1 MDDGSTDNTLA
12 IANEFAKSD
21 KRIRVYTQDNI
32 GILRLSETYNKAL
45 KYAKGAYIAILE
57 CDDYWEPD
65 KLIQQATLLDEN
77 PEIILSWG
85 QARSISS
92 DRKIVYNTYPDT
104 NTRDSAFFNN
114 DPPGDILKMLLFKDW
129 IPALTIMVRKEALQK
144 IGGFQQYTGMPTID
158 LPTLL
163 QMSLV
168 GKFGFIPAV
177 LGSWR
182 NYAGQ
187 ITKVFPAALS
197 EGYFK
202 LVTDFISANA
212 KVLSLSDAEIKS
224 VRDFHHRQLVISYS
238 RSGRYK
244 LVRKQFR
251 EARKDY
257 LKSIISYSTVEPVW
271 KLRSFTGLIFSLFHM
286 DVEKLSSLLGK
297 KTYSVD

>member
-12 IANEFAKSD
+12 IAKEFAAAD
-21 KRIRVYTQDNI
+21 KRIKVYTQDNI
-32 GILRLSETYNKAL
+32 GILKLSETYNRAL
-45 KYAKGAYIAILE
+45 KNAQGKYIAILE

-65 KLIQQATLLDEN
+65 KLMRQAALLDEN
-77 PEIILSWG
+77 PEIIVSWG

-92 DRKIVYNTYPDT
+92 DRKIVYNTYPDI
-104 NTRDSAFFNN
+104 NTRESAFFNN

-129 IPALTIMVRKEALQK
+129 IPALTIMVRKEALIK
-144 IGGFQQYTGMPTID
+144 IGGFQQYAGMPTVD

-163 QMSLV
+163 QLSLI

-187 ITKVFPAALS
+187 ITKVFPAELS

-202 LVTDFISANA
+202 LVSDFIATNSV
-212 KVLSLSDAEIKS
+212 VLSLSASEIKS
-224 VRDFHHRQLVISYS
+224 VHDFHHRQLVIAYS

-257 LKSIISYSTVEPVW
+257 LKSIVNYRTVEPIW
-271 KLRSFTGLIFSLFHM
+271 KLRSLIGLVFSFLHM
-286 DVEKLSSLLGK
+286 DVERLSSLLGK